1 MELLH
6 IKGESGVEGHE
17 DIQYQSQGVTKEPG
31 QHGRWANG
39 EPYDTNKKR
48 SDDPTLFRGWKSE
61 QWLYEYKYDHDR
73 GYGMPEEH
81 GHNRHWVKNEADP
94 APTPIP
100 SAALL
105 LGSGLSI
112 MMIGRSVKFSKGQR
126 RGELC

>member
-1 MELLH
+1 MVAGRMGNH
-6 IKGESGVEGHE
+6 T
-17 DIQYQSQGVTKEPG
+17 IQI
-31 QHGRWANG
+31 
-39 EPYDTNKKR
+39 KR

-61 QWLYEYKYDHDR
+61 QWLYEYKHDHDQ

-81 GHNRHWVKNEADP
+81 GHDRHWVKKDADP

-112 MMIGRSVKFSKGQR
+112 LIGRSVKFSKGQR
-126 RGELC
+126 REELC